1 MSVATAPSIVIKVP
15 VHAGKPRAAPPVAAR
30 LKARSFPAR
39 HGASPEVRPETL
51 TESWHPRASRLPS
64 FLFPPS
70 PLASARVDSLAT
82 APSTRVSLPPET
94 RGRERSRLRVPVP
107 GSLTMPLTTTHVSP
121 QAVARKELIVAA
133 RKARVSANAAAHN
146 ARVSDVHD
154 VTALVE
160 SQVKQYRRSSIDRR
174 LEVRNRRHLSLF
186 LRRVVDFL
194 FQVDER

>member
-30 LKARSFPAR
+30 LQARSFPAR

-51 TESWHPRASRLPS
+51 TESWHPRASRRPS

-174 LEVRNRRHLSLF
+174 LEVRAKPTPLVPFPSARR
-186 LRRVVDFL
+186 
-194 FQVDER
+194 